1 MTSSTAHTLRLA
13 LVVSLG
19 GFIFGFDAS
28 VISGAVRFIT
38 EEFNLSDVELGL
50 VVGAP
55 TLGGILTALTAGPL
69 SDLYGRRNL
78 LRIVASLYLLSAFAS
93 AFATSFGMLLAA
105 RFLGGMAFAS
115 LALAP
120 MYISEVAPARYRGRL
135 VSFNQLNIVLG
146 FSAAY
151 FANFALLQAAEANGN
166 LARDLGIVDN
176 TWRWMLGL
184 EIVPAGVWL
193 LALLFVPE
201 SPRWLIINSREQ
213 QGRDV
218 LRRLVLD
225 KPLDEEVADI
235 LQSAHGQTPSLG
247 ARIRSV
253 FSPVMRYALV
263 VGVVLAVAQ
272 QITGINV
279 VFFYAPS
286 IFEQSGIGTNAAFAQ
301 AVVVGIVNVIFTV
314 VSMVLIDRLGR
325 KPLLVIGLCGILF
338 SMLLCSW
345 SFHKADYQLRPDA
358 LATLE
363 SPEIARQLQP
373 LVGVNYDTDVSFK
386 QAVVETIGPEQARRL
401 QSELIQ
407 SSININP
414 ALVLVGILAFVA
426 SFAMSLGPVMWV
438 MLPEIFPNQTRGVAM
453 AVTGTINSAVSFGVQ
468 FIFPWQLNNLGAA
481 STFLGYAVF
490 AGLFLVLVIR
500 LVPETRNKTLEELEE
515 ELQQRR
521 TAG

>member
-1 MTSSTAHTLRLA
+1 MERSTAHTVRLA
-13 LVVSLG
+13 IVISLG

-28 VISGAVRFIT
+28 VISGVVRFIT
-38 EEFNLSDVELGL
+38 AEFNLSDVQVGL

-69 SDLYGRRNL
+69 SDLYGRRTML
-78 LRIVASLYLLSAFAS
+78 QVVAALYVVSAVLSALAQS
-93 AFATSFGMLLAA
+93 YELLVAA
-105 RFLGGMAFAS
+105 RLLGGMAFAS

-120 MYISEVAPARYRGRL
+120 IYISEVAPANYRGRL

-151 FANFALLQAAEANGN
+151 FANYFLLQAADGNGE
-166 LARDLGIVDN
+166 LARSLGIVDN

-184 EIVPAGVWL
+184 EILPAGVWF

-201 SPRWLIINSREQ
+201 SPRWLIINQREAE
-213 QGRDV
+213 GREV
-218 LRRLVLD
+218 LSNLSLD

-235 LQSAHGQTPSLG
+235 LHSAHGDERSLG
-247 ARIRSV
+247 ARIRVVLGPSLR
-253 FSPVMRYALV
+253 FALV
-263 VGVVLAVAQ
+263 VGLILAVAQ

-301 AVVVGIVNVIFTV
+301 AVVVGIVNVVFTL
-314 VSMVLIDRLGR
+314 VSMLLIDRLGR
-325 KPLLVIGLCGILF
+325 KPLLIIGLSGILF

-345 SFHKADYQLRPDA
+345 SFQQADYRLEAEAVAQLDDR
-358 LATLE
+358 TV
-363 SPEIARQLQP
+363 ARQLEP
-373 LVGVNYDTDVSFK
+373 LVGVDYADDVAFK
-386 QAVVETIGPEQARRL
+386 RALEATIGPEEARRL

-407 SSININP
+407 SSIAINP
-414 ALVLVGILAFVA
+414 TLVLIGILAFVA

-438 MLPEIFPNQTRGVAM
+438 MLPEIFPNQARGVAM
-453 AVTGTINSAVSFGVQ
+453 AVTGTVNSAVSFGVQ

-481 STFLGYAVF
+481 YTFLGYALF
-490 AGLFLVLVIR
+490 AAVFLVAVIR
-500 LVPETRNKTLEELEE
+500 LVPETKNKTLEQLEAEL
-515 ELQQRR
+515 RR
-521 TAG
+521 A